1 MPRGKKSDQ
10 AALPGMP
17 TMADLRDTLW
27 KAADKLRGSMD
38 AAQYKDFV
46 LGLVFLKYVS
56 DSFEERRARIR
67 EEVLADN
74 VPESRIDQFLDDKD
88 EYTREGVFWVP
99 VEARWDQLAA
109 SAKSAG
115 IGELL
120 DNAMDAVMKTN
131 SSLTGVLP
139 KIFNRDNV
147 DQRRLGELVDLIS
160 DARFTGHGDKPA
172 RDVLG
177 EVYEYFLEK
186 FARAEGKRGG
196 EFYTP
201 ATVVRLLVEVLEP
214 YSGRVYDPCC
224 GSGGMFV
231 QAEKFV
237 LAHRGRRDAIA
248 VYGQESNERTWRLA
262 KMNLA
267 IHGINGNLS
276 SKWED
281 TFREDRHPDR
291 KADFILANP
300 PFNMSDWARRTDDP
314 RWRFGVPPSG
324 NANFA
329 WLQHIISKL
338 AERGSAGVVLANGS
352 MSSQQSGEGQIRAAM
367 VEADLVACMIA
378 LPPQL
383 FRTTAIPACLWFLTK
398 DKTPQGEK
406 RLTERRGEVLFIDA
420 RPMGFLV
427 NRTERELAPEEIVR
441 VASTY
446 HAWRGTASAREARL
460 EYEDIPGFCYSA
472 PIEEIRKHDHVLTP
486 GRYVGAAEVDDGDDE
501 PITREDRAPEKR
513 ALRAFRRFRT
523 AWSRKSVPSW
533 SASMS
538 ERRTTTFRELVATG
552 TLEIGDGYRAKL
564 EELGGTGPIFLRA
577 GLLSDHG
584 IDWTRA
590 ERFREELAQQV
601 NSKLGRAGDTVITT
615 KGNSVGR
622 AGYIPENAPS
632 FVYSPHLSYWRSLD
646 PSQISTGFL
655 RYWSDPRNSWP
666 NSRPWPAVPIWL
678 HTLVSSTSV
687 ACRFR
692 FQASASKRLLPQY
705 SGRSTTRSRST
716 TGSAPSSAN

>member
-1 MPRGKKSDQ
+1 MPPRKTGQ

-56 DSFEERRARIR
+56 DSFEERRGRLR
-67 EEVLADN
+67 EELLADG
-74 VPESRIDQFLDDKD
+74 VPEARHDQFLEDKD
-88 EYTREGVFWVP
+88 EYAREGVFWVP
-99 VEARWDQLAA
+99 EGARWDRLAA
-109 SAKSAG
+109 QAKSGA
-115 IGELL
+115 IGNLI
-120 DNAMDAVMKTN
+120 DNAMDALMKTN
-131 SSLTGVLP
+131 ASLTGVLP

-237 LAHRGRRDAIA
+237 LAHRGRRDDIA

-262 KMNLA
+262 QMNLA
-267 IHGINGNLS
+267 IHGINGDLS
-276 SKWED
+276 KRWED
-281 TFREDRHPDR
+281 TFHDDRHPDVR
-291 KADFILANP
+291 ADFILANP
-300 PFNMSDWARRTDDP
+300 PFNMSDWARRADDP
-314 RWRFGVPPSG
+314 RWRFGVPPAG

-329 WLQHIISKL
+329 WLEHIVSKL

-383 FRTTAIPACLWFLTK
+383 FRTTQIPACLWFLTK
-398 DKTPQGEK
+398 DKTPQGAK
-406 RLTERRGEVLFIDA
+406 RLNDRRGETLFIDTRA
-420 RPMGFLV
+420 MGTLV
-427 NRTERELAPEEIVR
+427 NRTERILTDDELARI
-441 VASTY
+441 ANTY
-446 HAWRGTASAREARL
+446 HAWRGTRSARDAQL

-472 PIEEIRKHDHVLTP
+472 PLEDIRKHDHVLTP
-486 GRYVGAAEVDDGDDE
+486 GRYVGAAEADDGDDQ
-501 PITREDRAPEKR
+501 PI
-513 ALRAFRRFRT
+513 
-523 AWSRKSVPSW
+523 
-533 SASMS
+533 
-538 ERRTTTFRELVATG
+538 
-552 TLEIGDGYRAKL
+552 
-564 EELGGTGPIFLRA
+564 
-577 GLLSDHG
+577 
-584 IDWTRA
+584 A
-590 ERFREELAQQV
+590 ERIDRLTKELFAHFEESARLEQIVRAQ
-601 NSKLGRAGDTVITT
+601 L
-615 KGNSVGR
+615 
-622 AGYIPENAPS
+622 E
-632 FVYSPHLSYWRSLD
+632 
-646 PSQISTGFL
+646 
-655 RYWSDPRNSWP
+655 
-666 NSRPWPAVPIWL
+666 
-678 HTLVSSTSV
+678 
-687 ACRFR
+687 
-692 FQASASKRLLPQY
+692 RLY
-705 SGRSTTRSRST
+705 
-716 TGSAPSSAN
+716 A